1 MTAGVWVKTNQKPS
15 QHVCPSPLYFGQ
27 ITYSLCASIS
37 SSVKMVPVSS
47 ISLRIKLCI
56 QHLDWCLVCVKC
68 DYKVAIIALQTWVAY
83 SCDLFLG
90 PSHFLF
96 LK

>member
-1 MTAGVWVKTNQKPS
+1 MPQPFVLRTDY
-15 QHVCPSPLYFGQ
+15 LF
-27 ITYSLCASIS
+27 SLCLSFF
-37 SSVKMVPVSS
+37 VEMVPASS
-47 ISLRIKLCI
+47 ISVRIKLCP

-68 DYKVAIIALQTWVAY
+68 DYKVAVIALQTRVTY
-83 SCDLFLG
+83 SCDFFGG